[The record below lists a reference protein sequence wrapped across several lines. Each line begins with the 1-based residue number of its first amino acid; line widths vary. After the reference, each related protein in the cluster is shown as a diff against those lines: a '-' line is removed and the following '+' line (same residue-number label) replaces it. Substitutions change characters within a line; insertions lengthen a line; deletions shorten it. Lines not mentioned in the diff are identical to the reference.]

1 MRRSANKFL
10 LDQKYFSKVLLPMHR
25 AYVEQTKKYADVV
38 IDVAHKDADEVFRIL
53 DETMLHWW
61 GSEVCKNDEEVF

>member
-1 MRRSANKFL
+1 
-10 LDQKYFSKVLLPMHR
+10 MHR

-38 IDVAHKDADEVFRIL
+38 IDVTHKDADEVFRIL
-53 DETMLHWW
+53 DETMLRWW